1 MNNGINITIY
11 YYEIVVTILLIL
23 SFLAIEYFEK
33 QREKPFDQKIHNLPI
48 FIFAG
53 LIVAHIVLHFLPQV
67 STSINSFSI
76 EIYYYALI
84 IISGAILAAVLA
96 AKESKRRG
104 LDPDMIWDML
114 PWILIAGIVGAR
126 LWHVF
131 TPSESILIDG
141 KNPYF
146 INPLQIINIR
156 QGGLGIPGGIIAGA
170 VALWF
175 YSRKKNLN
183 FFTWVDI
190 VVPGVA
196 LAQGIGRWGNFFNQ
210 EIYGLP
216 TTMTVFPLAV
226 NIGGSYYLATFF
238 YEFVWNVL
246 NMCLLLWLPRKL
258 GDKMK
263 PGDNFLVY
271 LIVYGIG
278 RFFLEFI
285 RFEYSP
291 ILGQNS
297 NQIVMAVVVIV
308 SISLLI
314 WRHMKKKDTNKE
326 PVEETVEESIAEK

>member
-1 MNNGINITIY
+1 MNNGIDITIY
-11 YYEIVVTILLIL
+11 YYEIVAILLLIL
-23 SFLAIEYFEK
+23 AYFAIDYFEK
-33 QREKPFDQKIHNLPI
+33 QREKPFGRIIHALPI
-48 FIFAG
+48 AIFVG
-53 LIVAHIVLHFLPQV
+53 LILAHIVLHFLPLV
-67 STSINSFSI
+67 SSGLGSFSI
-76 EIYYYALI
+76 MIYYYALI
-84 IISGAILAAVLA
+84 IISGAILAAFLA
-96 AKESKRRG
+96 SKESKRRG

-114 PWILIAGIVGAR
+114 PWVLIAGIIGAR

-131 TPSESILIDG
+131 TPSASILVDG

-146 INPLQIINIR
+146 INPLQIFNIR
-156 QGGLGIPGGIIAGA
+156 HGGLGIPGGIIAGA
-170 VALWF
+170 LAVWF
-175 YSRKKNLN
+175 YSRKKKLN

-190 VVPGVA
+190 IVPGVA

-238 YEFVWNVL
+238 YEFVWNLL
-246 NMCLLLWLPRKL
+246 NMCLLLWLPRKF
-258 GDKMK
+258 GERMK
-263 PGDNFLVY
+263 AGDNFLVY

-278 RFFLEFI
+278 RFLLEFI

-308 SISLLI
+308 STCLLV
-314 WRHMKKKDTNKE
+314 WRHIKKKDTDKE
-326 PVEETVEESIAEK
+326 SVEETAEEE